1 MNTLWWRKRSL
12 SVAFSQD
19 GFVANKIR
27 LSSRAVAGQVD
38 PGIQKTAVGNS
49 IHTHDIRWGW
59 EGSAQGVEAGVD

>member
-1 MNTLWWRKRSL
+1 M
-12 SVAFSQD
+12 
-19 GFVANKIR
+19 
-27 LSSRAVAGQVD
+27 AGQVD